1 MTDIKDIFE
10 NKIKIDSKVVSI
22 ESLFNNE
29 DRLKNTNYKPSYQR
43 NYVWDD
49 EKATYFI
56 ESILLGTEIPP
67 LIYFRNVSK
76 VEIIDGRQ
84 RYETILR
91 FINGEFKLKKSGLK
105 KLDLKEFINKNFETL
120 DLKYKEL
127 FYETKL
133 RIIEFSF
140 NTRQGIDDLVEDNI
154 KKEIFKRYNTGITPL
169 KNTDIEKAEFLFD
182 DVNTFFKEEILK
194 DKILKENLKALFYF
208 ERSNDEILLKKIR
221 ELLIIENIPIRYFAN
236 KKSNI
241 INAYYEYVFSDPD
254 QIDFKQ
260 LKLSFVKKINLI
272 KKIYLSIQ
280 NKVNYNR
287 LISECL
293 FWGFSILERENPS
306 SEVSDENL
314 ERICS
319 YIKENITFYDMDR
332 SSFSKNINSRYENI
346 ASIFSQLFQLKFDNY
361 LNRTEEFNR
370 DLDEIDNL
378 HNTEDPLSFDEL
390 RLNKTEPSSTSIDDI
405 IRSIHRQ
412 KFIIRPQYQRN
423 EVIDRKKRSSLI
435 ESILLGIKL
444 PPLFIFKRLDGVSE
458 VIDGQQRLLSILSYL
473 GNDYLSD
480 NYEILSS
487 NYENFSLSLK
497 NGILSNLHG
506 LKFKDLSTEYQEKIK
521 NFDLWIIEIDSK
533 YNSNFDPID
542 LFIRLNYKPY
552 PIKLDSFEMWN
563 SYIDRNLI
571 NTIKDIYNNHKDWLY
586 VRKKTPRMENEN
598 ILTALIYLYYE
609 YNINIDNDNKY
620 KALDYYKI
628 GNKVNFRLRSKNDL
642 TKKLE
647 TVPQELQNYSNKF
660 EIDFIYKLKSLINY
674 NSEKS
679 EAHNLD
685 YILSADN
692 GRRTQQSLYALWYFF
707 NEIPISIINNEAPNL
722 LEDIRSLFNKMNNVS
737 SLSEF
742 DDFVSSYK
750 EKYILSDL
758 ESQLISRF
766 KLSDIANIFRGID
779 KNKIEFLSKNSE
791 NYLLKK
797 IHNQP
802 NRYEPSYYNKPINIS
817 NLHQKITQN
826 FRTVEKIIIN
836 SNLNLFNTEIYLDR
850 DSIFFD
856 SNYYGIT
863 IKRPSFSTK
872 YIYILLS
879 SDYVFE
885 RFDFNKDIINIRTLG
900 AVEVP
905 LLSYE
910 HQQIFEKLY
919 DLIMGTNIESEKS
932 YFSNIKNE
940 LVYGLYNYNILLN
953 HNYDY
958 ISLLNKL
965 AREFKNEYPSSIY
978 QTLSDNNSII
988 SEYLLLLSTI
998 KLTK

>member
-1 MTDIKDIFE
+1 MTNIKEIFE
-10 NKIKIDSKVVSI
+10 NKVKIDSKVVSI

-67 LIYFRNVSK
+67 LIYFRNISK

-105 KLDLKEFINKNFETL
+105 KLDSKEFINKNFENL

-140 NTRQGIDDLVEDNI
+140 FTRQGIDDIIEDSI
-154 KKEIFKRYNTGITPL
+154 KIEIFKRYNSGITPL
-169 KNTDIEKAEFLFD
+169 RNTDIEKAEFLFD

-194 DKILKENLKALFYF
+194 DRILKEDLKTLFYF
-208 ERSNDEILLKKIR
+208 ERTNDEILLKKIR

-241 INAYYEYVFSDPD
+241 INAYYEYVFSNPEL
-254 QIDFKQ
+254 IDFKQ
-260 LKLSFVKKINLI
+260 LKRLFVQKINLT
-272 KKIYLSIQ
+272 KRIYILI
-280 NKVNYNR
+280 NKNISYNR
-287 LISECL
+287 LVSECL
-293 FWGFSILERENPS
+293 YWAFSILEREKS
-306 SEVSDENL
+306 LSEVTDENINQIGDYL
-314 ERICS
+314 IN
-319 YIKENITFYDMDR
+319 NISFYDMDR

-346 ASIFSQLFQLKFDNY
+346 ASIFTQLFQLDFNNY
-361 LNRTEEFNR
+361 LNRTDEFNR
-370 DLDEIDNL
+370 GLNEIDNL
-378 HNTEDPLSFDEL
+378 HNEEDPLSFDEL
-390 RLNKTEPSSTSIDDI
+390 RLNKTEPASTSIDDI

-444 PPLFIFKRLDGVSE
+444 PPIFIFKRLDGVSE

-480 NYEILSS
+480 NYESLTS

-497 NGILSNLHG
+497 NGILTNLHG
-506 LKFKDLSTEYQEKIK
+506 LKFKDLELEYQEKIK
-521 NFDLWIIEIDSK
+521 NFDLWIIEIDKK
-533 YNSNFDPID
+533 YNSKFDPID

-563 SYIDRNLI
+563 SYIDKNLI
-571 NTIKDIYNNHKDWLY
+571 NNIKDIYNNHKDWLY
-586 VRKKTPRMENEN
+586 LRKSSPRMENEN

-609 YNINIDNDNKY
+609 YNINKDNENRY

-628 GNKVNFRLRSKNDL
+628 GNKINFRLRSKNDL

-647 TVPQELQNYSNKF
+647 TFPSDMLFYSNKF
-660 EIDFIYKLKSLINY
+660 EIDFIYKLQRLISY
-674 NSEKS
+674 NTNKS

-685 YILSADN
+685 YILSVDN

-707 NEIPISIINNEAPNL
+707 NEIPISIIENKSEVL
-722 LEDIRSLFNKMNNVS
+722 LEDIRALFDKMNNVKS
-737 SLSEF
+737 IDEF
-742 DDFVSSYK
+742 DEVVNSFK
-750 EKYILSDL
+750 NKYTLISNSKNYLEYYNLSDVAK
-758 ESQLISRF
+758 IF
-766 KLSDIANIFRGID
+766 KGLDKQRIELNNSDLG
-779 KNKIEFLSKNSE
+779 
-791 NYLLKK
+791 NYLLKQIDYTSNSIEVYK
-797 IHNQP
+797 SKNIDL
-802 NRYEPSYYNKPINIS
+802 SYFN
-817 NLHQKITQN
+817 QKIIDS
-826 FRTVEKIIIN
+826 FKVSEKIIIN
-836 SNLNLFNTEIYLDR
+836 SNVNLFEPEIILDNN
-850 DSIFFD
+850 SIFFD
-856 SNYYGIT
+856 SSYYGI
-863 IKRPSFSTK
+863 IVKRSQISSK

-879 SDYVFE
+879 SEYFKYHLISNNE
-885 RFDFNKDIINIRTLG
+885 IITLSNLG
-900 AVEVP
+900 KVKIP
-905 LLSYE
+905 FLSYN
-910 HQQIFEKLY
+910 HQLIFDKIY
-919 DLIMGTNIESEKS
+919 DLIVSENTEYIKA
-932 YFSNIKNE
+932 YFENIKNE
-940 LVYGLYNYNILLN
+940 LIYGLYNYEKLLN
-953 HNYDY
+953 NNFEY
-958 ISLLNKL
+958 IPFLERIGENISVNVK
-965 AREFKNEYPSSIY
+965 EVYNIF
-978 QTLSDNNSII
+978 SDNNSFV
-988 SEYLLLLSTI
+988 SEYLLMLSAI
-998 KLTK
+998 KLVN